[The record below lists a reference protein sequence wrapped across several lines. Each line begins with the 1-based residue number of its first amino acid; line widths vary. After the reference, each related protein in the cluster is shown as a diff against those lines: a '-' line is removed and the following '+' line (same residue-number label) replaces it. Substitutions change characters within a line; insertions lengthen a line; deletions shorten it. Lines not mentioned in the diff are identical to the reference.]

1 MAANKKPVLLVA
13 REGFGG
19 SIDGKDIDLEEGD
32 FVESNSPIAQK
43 WPELFEAPLLRYPV
57 VEQATA
63 APGEKRR

>member
-1 MAANKKPVLLVA
+1 MAPSKKPALLVA
-13 REGFGG
+13 RTGFVG
-19 SIDGKDIDLEEGD
+19 SIDGKDINIEEGD